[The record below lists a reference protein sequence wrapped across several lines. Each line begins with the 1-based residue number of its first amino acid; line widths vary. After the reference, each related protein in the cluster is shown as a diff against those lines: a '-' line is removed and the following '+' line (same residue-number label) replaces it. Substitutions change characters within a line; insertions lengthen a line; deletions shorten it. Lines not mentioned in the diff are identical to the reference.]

1 MKRKLIYILF
11 GLTAITS
18 SVSLTSCESQL
29 GALPENAKVDG
40 NTVLDAP
47 TARIALNGVYFRF
60 ANVSQDNGITQWTNN
75 ERLPAQLTG
84 YMMYGYG
91 TGAGAPE
98 DNQMLSSS
106 DIYWSYSYGII
117 NAANSL
123 IGGMDKLPQGRIPT
137 AEREAI
143 EAEARFLRAYGNF
156 KLLTFYGQWFDY
168 SSPYGVLLRYE
179 AVTIGNIPKARSSV
193 AESYTSIL
201 QDLDYAILHCPAQHE
216 KYYATLWA
224 ARALKARVLMC
235 RGQAGDYAEVI
246 KLTDAIINDS
256 PYRLEPLAKDIFRTK
271 GASSTEVMLSIAPQP
286 NQPAYAYSRSRQF
299 YPGASSLYCATQ
311 GLRDLLTADPRQDWM
326 VGSFRK
332 NYANYFF
339 TKYIAEGTVP
349 TVISETYY
357 AIRLTEVHLLKAE
370 ALLRNNGSI
379 TEAKAILKEIGSHN
393 GLSDFSKLDALT
405 SREDILKYNYQETSK
420 SLVAEDGQEWLCLL
434 RLPLATVTS
443 IRPKLTNIQ
452 QYILPVPK
460 SEFADNSK
468 FGEQNP
474 GYNIDL

>member
-1 MKRKLIYILF
+1 MKRKFINILVGLACMSSALSLI
-11 GLTAITS
+11 
-18 SVSLTSCESQL
+18 SCESQL

-60 ANVSQDNGITQWTNN
+60 ANVSLGNNTAQWTNN
-75 ERLPAQLTG
+75 ERLPAQLSG
-84 YMMYGYG
+84 YMTYGYG

-98 DNQMLSSS
+98 DNQMVSSS
-106 DIYWSYSYGII
+106 ETYWSYSYGII

-123 IGGMDKLPQGRIPT
+123 IGGMDKLPQGRIPA
-137 AEREAI
+137 AEREPI
-143 EAEARFLRAYGNF
+143 EAEARFLRAYGHF

-168 SSPYGVLLRYE
+168 SSPYGVLLRDE

-193 AESYTSIL
+193 AESYASIL
-201 QDLDYAILHCPAQHE
+201 QDLDYAIAHCPAQNE
-216 KYYATLWA
+216 KFYATIWT

-246 KLTDAIINDS
+246 KLTDAIINES

-271 GASSTEVMLSIAPQP
+271 GASSTEVMLTISPQP
-286 NQPAYAYSRSRQF
+286 NQPAYPYNRSRQF

-311 GLRDLLTADPRQDWM
+311 GLRNLLTADPRQEWM

-349 TVISETYY
+349 TVVSETYY
-357 AIRLTEVHLLKAE
+357 AIRLTEIYLLKAE

-379 TEAKAILKEIGSHN
+379 PQAKAILKEIGTHN
-393 GLSDFSKLDALT
+393 GLSDFSKLETLT
-405 SREDILKYNYQETSK
+405 SREDMLRYNFEETSK

-460 SEFADNSK
+460 NEFADNSK

-474 GYNIDL
+474 GYTIDL